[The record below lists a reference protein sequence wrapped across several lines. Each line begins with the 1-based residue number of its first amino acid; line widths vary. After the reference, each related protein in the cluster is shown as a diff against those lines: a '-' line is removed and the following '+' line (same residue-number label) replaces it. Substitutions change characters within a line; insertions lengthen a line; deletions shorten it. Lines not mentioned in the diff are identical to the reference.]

1 MAPGAGV
8 RWRGSSTGAPGAG
21 LRMAF
26 AKDLRG
32 QGSRLSTGQ
41 EEPAEG
47 SSVALMIFPAFLSR
61 QLPDRN
67 GARRGCI
74 GASVVWGKFGRS
86 GSDGAL
92 QDRSRLLEQ
101 GLCQRSGA

>member
-1 MAPGAGV
+1 MGWV
-8 RWRGSSTGAPGAG
+8 KGSDRNFKATS
-21 LRMAF
+21 
-26 AKDLRG
+26 
-32 QGSRLSTGQ
+32 Q
-41 EEPAEG
+41 AEG
-47 SSVALMIFPAFLSR
+47 SSVALMRAHDFSR
-61 QLPDRN
+61 VFIQAITGN